1 VSLPLSPVSPALPG
15 PEGTAALTALY
26 AILRLAVARGAS
38 DVHLRAGTP
47 PFLRVSGELWPL
59 ERGPLGEAEVEA
71 LVLACLQRDR
81 ERQRFESHQESD
93 FALDVPNIGRFRG
106 SAYRTRGSAAVVLRI
121 VNSLIPTLDE
131 LGLPPQIAEFT
142 QVESGLILIVGPT
155 GSGKSTT
162 LASMVNAI
170 NYGRRCHILTIEDPI
185 EFLLEDVRSTVSQR
199 EVGTDTDDFA
209 SALRSGLRQDPDV
222 ILVGEIRDLET
233 MRTAIQASETG
244 HLVLASMHA
253 RTVSDAVHRVIDFFP
268 FDEQRQVRSSLAQS
282 LVAVVAQRLLMRA
295 DGSGRVPAAE
305 ILVNTARVQE
315 SISDPERGVSLSQ
328 IIEEGNF
335 YGMCTLQQDLIRL
348 LVAGSIEL
356 TEAERF
362 APHVADLRL
371 ALKRTG
377 ITTSQQVS
385 SL

>member
-1 VSLPLSPVSPALPG
+1 
-15 PEGTAALTALY
+15 
-26 AILRLAVARGAS
+26 
-38 DVHLRAGTP
+38 
-47 PFLRVSGELWPL
+47 
-59 ERGPLGEAEVEA
+59 
-71 LVLACLQRDR
+71 LQRDR
-81 ERQRFESHQESD
+81 ERNQFDRHQEAD

-106 SAYRTRGSAAVVLRI
+106 SAYRTRGTAAVVLRC
-121 VNSLIPTLDE
+121 VSGLIPSLDE
-131 LGLPPQIAEFT
+131 LDLPPKLAEFT
-142 QVESGLILIVGPT
+142 KVESGLILIVGPT

-162 LASMVNAI
+162 LASLVNAI
-170 NYGRRCHILTIEDPI
+170 NHERRCHILTIEDPI

-233 MRTAIQASETG
+233 MRTALQASETG

-268 FDEQRQVRSSLAQS
+268 FDEQRQIRASLAQS

-295 DGSGRVPAAE
+295 DGAGRVPAAE
-305 ILVNTARVQE
+305 IMVNTSRVQE

-328 IIEEGNF
+328 VIEEGNF

-348 LVAGSIEL
+348 IVAGLIEL
-356 TEAERF
+356 PEAERF

-377 ITTSQQVS
+377 ITTPHQVS